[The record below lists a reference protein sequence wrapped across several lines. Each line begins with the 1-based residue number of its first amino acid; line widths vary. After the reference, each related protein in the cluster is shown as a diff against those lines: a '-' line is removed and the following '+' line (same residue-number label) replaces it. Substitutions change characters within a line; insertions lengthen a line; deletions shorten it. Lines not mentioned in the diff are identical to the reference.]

1 MDYINK
7 SPKKKPSKEQLHQSK
22 KIKVVGA
29 LFILVIL
36 LAVVIFSLTQ
46 NKENSSVTADV
57 QKSAVAAKNADD
69 DFQIPD
75 KPDPKYDYPETL
87 KNDKPSSSTDYI
99 VPESTPHQIR
109 CGAFRKES
117 DAQRLKNK
125 IAKFTPMR
133 VKRSGD
139 WFVVISPD
147 LPSKRRAENLK
158 NQIKTKVRVYECVLR
173 KRN

>member
-7 SPKKKPSKEQLHQSK
+7 SPKKKPSNKQLQQSK
-22 KIKVVGA
+22 KIKIVGG

-36 LAVVIFSLTQ
+36 LAVVTFSLTQ

-57 QKSAVAAKNADD
+57 QKPTVGTKNSDD
-69 DFQIPD
+69 DFKIPD
-75 KPDPKYDYPETL
+75 KPDPKYVYPETL
-87 KNDKPSSSTDYI
+87 KNDKPSSSTDYT
-99 VPESTPHQIR
+99 VPESTPHQVR

-125 IAKFTPMR
+125 IAKFTPML

-139 WFVVISPD
+139 WFVVTSPD